1 MLSRVTS
8 ICFWLWLWSVVPKRL
23 MKKKK
28 ILILTAGFGEGHNS
42 AARGVRDGLARI
54 GSDQTTVELRD
65 LFAEAYGRINDL
77 VRRSY
82 LALVNRAP
90 RAWGV
95 VYRWLDHKTNY
106 DTEFRRL
113 IRLKAQFA
121 PVLDRFQP
129 DIVVCSFPGYA
140 NVLHEILGADRVC
153 KCVVIVTDSITI
165 NASWYRSPADY
176 FLVANEQSADVLRS
190 NGVAPEK
197 IRVFGFP
204 VSPNFADFAE
214 DRPLPFANSS
224 RRVLYMINAAKR
236 GAAQLVRLLAELD
249 LDLTVTIGRNDELR
263 PQIDAAADGHPIKI
277 IGWTNELPRM
287 MHQNHLLIGKAGGAT
302 VQETIAA
309 KCPMIINHVVAGQEE
324 GNARLIVET
333 NSGVI
338 ARSPREVVAQ
348 VQRAFDDGAKQ
359 WREWAGN
366 ISKLSRPRA
375 ALDIAEFLMSL

>member
-1 MLSRVTS
+1 VK
-8 ICFWLWLWSVVPKRL
+8 KR
-23 MKKKK
+23 

-42 AARGVRDGLARI
+42 AARGVRDGLARVAL
-54 GSDQTTVELRD
+54 DQTTVELRD
-65 LFAEAYGRINDL
+65 LFAEAYGSINEL

-82 LALVNRAP
+82 LALVNSAP
-90 RAWGV
+90 RAWGL
-95 VYRWLDHKTNY
+95 VYRWLDRKTDYNA
-106 DTEFRRL
+106 EFRRL

-121 PVLDRFQP
+121 PVLDRFKP
-129 DIVVCSFPGYA
+129 DIVVCSFPAYA
-140 NVLHEILGADRVC
+140 NVLQEILGADRVC

-176 FLVANEQSADVLRS
+176 FLVANEQSASVLRS
-190 NGVAPEK
+190 GGVAREK
-197 IRVFGFP
+197 IRIFGFP
-204 VSPNFADFAE
+204 VSPKFADLTA
-214 DRPLPFANSS
+214 DRPLPSTNSS
-224 RRVLYMINAAKR
+224 RRVLYMIHAAKR
-236 GAAQLVRLLAELD
+236 GAAELVRLLAKLD
-249 LDLTVTIGRNDELR
+249 LDLTVTIGRADELR
-263 PQIDAAADGHPIKI
+263 PDIDAAADGHPIKI

-287 MHQNHLLIGKAGGAT
+287 MQENHLLIGKAGGAT

-338 ARSPREVVAQ
+338 ARSPGEVVAQ
-348 VQRAFDDGAKQ
+348 VRRAFDDGAKQ
-359 WREWAGN
+359 WREWNGN